1 MVKVKIC
8 SIQEPSHAV
17 AAAEAGADY
26 IGLIFV
32 HARRRKVTVET
43 AQTIGSA
50 ISGDNAPRTVGI
62 FADQTLDEVSG
73 IVCAAELHLAQLCSG
88 ESLDYCNT
96 LRNRTS
102 VEVIRVFH
110 VPDGLDNDPAALEEW
125 AATMNEFRA
134 AGHRITLDRMVNG
147 LQGGTGQSFDWRVA
161 ASLSRQ
167 RREFLL
173 AGGLTPD
180 NVAEAVASAR
190 PWGVD
195 VSSGVETGGVKDPD
209 KIRAFIQNARA
220 A

>member
-8 SIQEPSHAV
+8 SIQQPQHAV

-32 HARRRKVTVET
+32 HGRRRKVTVET

-50 ISGDNAPRTVGI
+50 ISGHNALRAVGI
-62 FADQTLDEVSG
+62 FADQTLDEVSDT
-73 IVCAAELHLAQLCSG
+73 VCATGLGLAQLCSG
-88 ESLDYCNT
+88 ESLDYCNS
-96 LRNRTS
+96 LRNRTG

-110 VPDGLDNDPAALEEW
+110 IPDGLVDDPAALEEW
-125 AATMNEFRA
+125 ATTMDKFRA
-134 AGHRITLDRMVNG
+134 AGHLITLDRMVDG

-161 ASLSRQ
+161 AELSRQ
-167 RREFLL
+167 GRKFLL

-180 NVAEAVASAR
+180 NVAEAVSSAR

-195 VSSGVETGGVKDPD
+195 VSSGVETGGVKDPY
-209 KIRAFIQNARA
+209 KIRAFIQNARQA
-220 A
+220 

>member
-8 SIQEPSHAV
+8 SIQQPEHAV

-32 HARRRKVTVET
+32 HGRRRKVTVET

-50 ISGDNAPRTVGI
+50 LAGDNTPRTVGM
-62 FADQTLDEVSG
+62 FADQSLDEVSAT
-73 IVCAAELHLAQLCSG
+73 VSAVELDVAQLCSG
-88 ESLDYCNT
+88 ESLDYCNR
-96 LRNRTS
+96 LRDRTG

-110 VPDGLDNDPAALEEW
+110 VPDGLVDDPAAFEEW
-125 AATMNEFRA
+125 AETMDEFRA
-134 AGHRITLDRMVNG
+134 AGHLITLDRMVDG
-147 LQGGTGQSFDWRVA
+147 LQGGTGQSFDWRMA
-161 ASLSRQ
+161 ADLSRQ
-167 RREFLL
+167 GREFLL

-180 NVAEAVASAR
+180 NVAHAVATVH

-209 KIRAFIQNARA
+209 KIRAFIHNARNA
-220 A
+220 